1 MRGFLLGIV
10 CLIGILVG
18 CTDQSDTD
26 QANEINKLKKQLEQL
41 SLEKDNLEEEKN
53 TLELAMSEEANRD
66 YSMILAKDIEKY
78 PYALYKTASIDI
90 DEDGEDEIIELHVD
104 AGKMENGRYGWDDGQ
119 KWLLVVKDGDKTY
132 PLFDEYVQL
141 GYIDFSTTT
150 FEKKPLIVMIK
161 AQHSDRT
168 VQSFKFDKDEQ
179 GYLKE
184 TFYKKEN
191 TNNHYNE
198 TASYAFFQ
206 EAFQFIDMAFTTNA
220 SFIQESEKDLQD
232 EEKRWLAIGPMI
244 EDISNAERLLE
255 MATNLN
261 PELTVV
267 SLANLINLLYQ
278 IDNKPPTSE
287 QMNQLKSI
295 QGVFKEID
303 SANSILEE
311 ENRIHPEIVEM
322 VEKVNLILKKNNSE
336 TES

>member
-1 MRGFLLGIV
+1 MRGLLVGIV

-41 SLEKDNLEEEKN
+41 SLEKDTLVEEKN
-53 TLELAMSEEANRD
+53 ALELAMNEEVNKD

-78 PYALYKTASIDI
+78 PVALYKTTKIDI
-90 DEDGEDEIIELHVD
+90 DGDGEDEIIELHVD

-141 GYIDFSTTT
+141 GYIDFSTTM
-150 FEKKPLIVMIK
+150 FERKPLIVMIK

-168 VQSFKFDKDEQ
+168 VQSFKFDKDEH

-232 EEKRWLAIGPMI
+232 EEKRWLAIGPML

-255 MATNLN
+255 MATDLN
-261 PELTVV
+261 PKLNV
-267 SLANLINLLYQ
+267 SLADLISLLYQ
-278 IDNKPPTSE
+278 IDNKPPTTD

-295 QGVFKEID
+295 QDVFKEID
-303 SANSILEE
+303 SANLILEE